1 MATADLTK
9 QDEDSNCINLGRER
23 YIDMMVK
30 NLLDFGLSG
39 WMADFGE
46 YIPLEG
52 RSRCPSK
59 FWGKL
64 NHGRVCL
71 ISLEYFLLQFSLY
84 MINCNINS

>member
-1 MATADLTK
+1 MDFIK
-9 QDEDSNCINLGRER
+9 PDVDSNCINIARER

-46 YIPLEG
+46 YIPLEA

-59 FWGKL
+59 SWGKL
-64 NHGRVCL
+64 NHGRVQ
-71 ISLEYFLLQFSLY
+71 IWHIHTKYKY
-84 MINCNINS
+84 